1 MIRKNFKIKTLS
13 KLKISTNS
21 PIQKKSI
28 HVQDQRIL
36 YRVEFKS
43 YLKTLKCIYWMYWMY
58 MPKITD
64 KEIIRVFFGNS
75 HGIGG
80 CAGRLNI
87 TKIRVAKVILKYKRK
102 HNIR

>member
-1 MIRKNFKIKTLS
+1 
-13 KLKISTNS
+13 
-21 PIQKKSI
+21 
-28 HVQDQRIL
+28 
-36 YRVEFKS
+36 
-43 YLKTLKCIYWMYWMY
+43 MY
-58 MPKITD
+58 MPKITN

-75 HGIGG
+75 YGIRG